1 MHSFFVEFE
10 NESPRD
16 QCSLWSHDGFKCV
29 PECIDDHFD
38 SSTYGVV
45 DIRSDEDD
53 LVDISKVLFLGKY
66 YPKRVFTYNSR

>member
-1 MHSFFVEFE
+1 MYNGINFDEMYSFFVEFE

-53 LVDISKVLFLGKY
+53 LVDISKVIFF
-66 YPKRVFTYNSR
+66 RQ